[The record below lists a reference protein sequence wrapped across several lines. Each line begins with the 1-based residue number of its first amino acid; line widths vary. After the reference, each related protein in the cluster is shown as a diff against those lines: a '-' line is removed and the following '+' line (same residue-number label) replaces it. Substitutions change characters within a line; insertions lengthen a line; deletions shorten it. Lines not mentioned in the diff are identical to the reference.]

1 MNPLDRADAALDFLL
16 ALIIGVALAAVLFF
30 WWSS

>member
-1 MNPLDRADAALDFLL
+1 MNLSERADAALDFLL

>member
-1 MNPLDRADAALDFLL
+1 MNPSDRADAALDFLL
-16 ALIIGVALAAVLFF
+16 TLIIGVALAAVLFF

>member
-1 MNPLDRADAALDFLL
+1 MKASDRADAALDFLL

>member
-1 MNPLDRADAALDFLL
+1 MNLSDRADAALDFLL

>member
-1 MNPLDRADAALDFLL
+1 MNPSDRADAALDFLL
-16 ALIIGVALAAVLFF
+16 ALIVGVALAAVLFF